1 MDRNERQVIDDLF
14 ARIREA
20 EGRSGPRDPEA
31 EARIREHLAGQPAAP
46 YYMAQAIVVQQEAL
60 AHAQARLEQLERE
73 GGRAGGGF
81 LGGLFG
87 GGGGREVQPQ
97 PASGGRASRI
107 PATGAAA
114 GQGGAGQR
122 PGGSFLGG
130 AAQTALGVA
139 GGVLIANA
147 IGGML
152 AADEAAAAEPEP
164 PAADDPGAG
173 EEAGW
178 GDDLDDP
185 GDLGDFSDF

>member
-14 ARIREA
+14 SRIREA
-20 EGRSGPRDPEA
+20 EGRTGPRDPEA
-31 EARIREHLAGQPAAP
+31 EALIREHIARHPAAP

-60 AHAQARLEQLERE
+60 AHAQARLEELERE

-81 LGGLFG
+81 LGGLLG
-87 GGGGREVQPQ
+87 GGGHEVQPQ
-97 PASGGRASRI
+97 PASARASRI

-114 GQGGAGQR
+114 GGGGAFQR

-152 AADEAAAAEPEP
+152 AADEAAAAEP
-164 PAADDPGAG
+164 AADDPGAG
-173 EEAGW
+173 EDAAW
-178 GDDLDDP
+178 GDDFTDP
-185 GDLGDFSDF
+185 GDAGDFGDF